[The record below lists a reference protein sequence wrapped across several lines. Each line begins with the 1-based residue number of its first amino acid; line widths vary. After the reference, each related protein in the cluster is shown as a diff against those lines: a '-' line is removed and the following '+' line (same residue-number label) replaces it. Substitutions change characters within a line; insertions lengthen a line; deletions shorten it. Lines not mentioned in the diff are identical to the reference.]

1 MPRFVGVSAVAGV
14 AVCLAAGPG
23 CATRLPERDLA
34 RYEFARPEMGME
46 FRMVLYAPSEAAARE
61 AASAVFARVRQLNGI
76 LSDYEEDSELTLL
89 NRSAGSGRWV
99 QVSTELWEV
108 LQYAQ
113 QMAARTDGA
122 FDVTVGP
129 VVQLWRRARRQRELP
144 DPVRLE
150 RARAAVG
157 WGGVELD
164 RSRRAVRL
172 AKPGMRLD
180 LGGLAKGF
188 VLDEALDTLRA
199 LGVRRAMVE
208 AGGDLAV
215 GEPPPG
221 RPGWRVRLTD
231 LKPADS
237 GADASVVLRERAL
250 ATSGDLY
257 QYVELGGVR
266 YSHIVDPRT
275 GVGLTNRSLVFVIAR
290 RGMTA
295 DALSTAVSV
304 LGPVA
309 GLCLV
314 ESVPGAAARV
324 VEAWADGICTW
335 ETRHWCRYMEG
346 IVADPDAGAGRPFEP
361 EREFRRVL
369 RVAAP
374 GPRG

>member
-1 MPRFVGVSAVAGV
+1 MPRFVGVSAVAGLG
-14 AVCLAAGPG
+14 VCLAAGLG
-23 CATRLPERDLA
+23 CATRPPEGDLA

-46 FRMVLYAPSEAAARE
+46 FRMVLYAPSESAARE
-61 AASAVFARVRQLNGI
+61 AASAAFARVRQLNGI
-76 LSDYEEDSELTLL
+76 LSDYEEDSELTRL

-99 QVSTELWEV
+99 QVSTELWDV
-108 LQYAQ
+108 LQHAQ

-144 DPVRLE
+144 DPARLE

-157 WGGVELD
+157 WRGVEFD

-188 VLDEALDTLRA
+188 VLDEALETLR
-199 LGVRRAMVE
+199 GHGIRRAMVE

-231 LKPADS
+231 LRGGDS
-237 GADASVVLRERAL
+237 GEEASILLRERAL

-266 YSHIVDPRT
+266 YSHVVDPRT
-275 GVGLTNRSLVFVIAR
+275 GVGLTNRSLVFVIAK

-304 LGPVA
+304 LGSVA
-309 GLCLV
+309 GLSLV

-324 VEAWADGICTW
+324 VEAGPDGIRTW
-335 ETRHWCRYMEG
+335 ESRHWCRYMERPA
-346 IVADPDAGAGRPFEP
+346 ADTGAGPADRLN
-361 EREFRRVL
+361 RKGFRRVL
-369 RVAAP
+369 RVAAS